1 MPFGDFVA
9 RWLLQKMSFTFLS
22 PVDTGRLMARYCI
35 AFETMKRLQD
45 VGDEEAINDV
55 VITSFE
61 ITKIIIPNFYPKGNS
76 SKEIKIW
83 IYFFI
88 SVLI

>member
-1 MPFGDFVA
+1 MPFGDFVTSCYSHIV
-9 RWLLQKMSFTFLS
+9 REREFYRSS

-55 VITSFE
+55 VITSFD
-61 ITKIIIPNFYPKGNS
+61 
-76 SKEIKIW
+76 IW
-83 IYFFI
+83 QNHTSF
-88 SVLI
+88 LELG